1 MSQEPRF
8 LTVSAAHNS
17 KVGAVNFYKDAS
29 FLIRF
34 VQPANQDKNH
44 ASWRRGSIDHTM
56 AKKNEHFTHLYLP
69 LSSRFCAV
77 NRRVILCLSDES
89 TWKQSCVTI
98 ILKQQFS
105 SRKDLI
111 TGLCKLKEVTRWP
124 EKSATKA
131 ARERASRD
139 IRVTSPP
146 NHLPTN
152 EFATKKYV
160 SSYLVKGQVSKKNSF
175 TLNLQSNLR
184 R

>member
-1 MSQEPRF
+1 MLLAAHHCKAGDVKFYEDAKHCSSDLSNQPTKTTPRF
-8 LTVSAAHNS
+8 TG
-17 KVGAVNFYKDAS
+17 KRVNRS
-29 FLIRF
+29 
-34 VQPANQDKNH
+34 NN
-44 ASWRRGSIDHTM
+44 GE
-56 AKKNEHFTHLYLP
+56 KNEHYTHLYLP

-111 TGLCKLKEVTRWP
+111 TGLCKLKEVTRWH

-152 EFATKKYV
+152 
-160 SSYLVKGQVSKKNSF
+160 
-175 TLNLQSNLR
+175 
-184 R
+184 